1 MLILQ
6 RVPWVSLT
14 LLILSYST
22 LGWVISE
29 TKAPLFAWAVIAI
42 AILLFVGILTVPW
55 TRMTDV
61 SSILFKSSTRTFIF
75 SVFAAFLFF
84 VMIAWFRMFLD
95 TLLIISAAILARIDF
110 QAAGF
115 KEGQAFWITSIFSLA
130 GLALGAAM
138 QMLLFNHLFMR

>member
-29 TKAPLFAWAVIAI
+29 TKAHWLMWLVTV
-42 AILLFVGILTVPW
+42 VGILLLMISLTTPW
-55 TRMTDV
+55 ARMRKV
-61 SSILFKSSTRTFIF
+61 SSILFKSSTSSFLFT
-75 SVFAAFLFF
+75 VFAAFLFF
-84 VMIAWFRMFLD
+84 LMLAWFRLFLD
-95 TLLIISAAILARIDF
+95 TLLIVSAAILAKIDF

-115 KEGQAFWITSIFSLA
+115 KEGQSFWITSIFSLA
-130 GLALGAAM
+130 GLALGAGM
-138 QMLLFNHLFMR
+138 QMLLFRQLFIR